1 MNKQYYIKISDN
13 NEYKI
18 VDLEHDPYGTRLGNK
33 INYPPPS
40 LFSGIVY
47 SDTLKKAFTKGISLL
62 TTKQAIHY
70 LKLASTPLKKEV
82 K

>member
-18 VDLEHDPYGTRLGNK
+18 VDLEHDPYGTRLGNI
-33 INYPPPS
+33 INYPDSS
-40 LFSGIVY
+40 LFSDIIMAN
-47 SDTLKKAFTKGISLL
+47 TLKEAFNKGVDLL
-62 TTKQAIHY
+62 EIKQAIHY
-70 LKLASTPLKKEV
+70 ARLEKRRV